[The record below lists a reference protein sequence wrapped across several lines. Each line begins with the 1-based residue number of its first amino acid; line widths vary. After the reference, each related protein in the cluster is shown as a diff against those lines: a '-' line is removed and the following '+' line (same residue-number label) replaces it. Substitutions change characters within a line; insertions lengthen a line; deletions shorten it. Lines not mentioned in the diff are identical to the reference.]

1 MPSPSRAATASAW
14 AAAVTPCVG
23 TEAVGAMWSDY
34 SPWHQV
40 VSTLA
45 AVGAPTR
52 AWMNAVLVVTMLAL
66 VALAVTWPGAGVL
79 GRSFLV
85 ASAVGVGF
93 AVALPFPAPDV
104 DTGAHT
110 AAVTV
115 AMVML
120 GFAPIAACTPWR
132 RGQWA
137 LRWQTLVPAT
147 AVLIVLG
154 LTFLANWLHK
164 TSVMGV
170 VERVFVAAEMACLVW
185 TVRASQRMRTH
196 AADECAEQSTV
207 KEFSSS
213 DAG

>member
-1 MPSPSRAATASAW
+1 MPSRSRAALVFAWTAAI
-14 AAAVTPCVG
+14 TPCVG
-23 TEAVGAMWSDY
+23 TEVVGALWSEY

-52 AWMNAVLVVTMLAL
+52 AIMNVVLVVTMVALA
-66 VALAVTWPGAGVL
+66 ALAVTWPGAGAL
-79 GRSFLV
+79 GRAFLMT
-85 ASAVGVGF
+85 SATAVGF

-137 LRWQTLVPAT
+137 LRWQTLVPVT
-147 AVLIVLG
+147 SVLIVLG

-185 TVRASQRMRTH
+185 AVHASQRLRRTV
-196 AADECAEQSTV
+196 ARGDVSEESLR
-207 KEFSSS
+207 ELSRS
-213 DAG
+213 DLA